1 VRPVTRDPVTL
12 LIATTNADKAREI
25 AHLLRDVPV
34 SLLTLGEGP
43 AVPEP
48 VETGDTFEANARLKA
63 TYYDESVAA
72 PLRAARPGVRILTV
86 AEDSGLAID
95 ALDGEPGVYSARF
108 LSPSAT
114 YPERF
119 AAIQSRLA
127 ARPDA
132 PRTARFVCALA
143 VVEQG
148 GVLFETRGTIEG
160 VIARE
165 ARGGAGF
172 GYDPIFEYPPFGR
185 TLAEVTEADKL
196 AVAHRGHA
204 FRLLAAWLAPEAAR
218 RVSKTTAKI
227 VSEV

>member
-1 VRPVTRDPVTL
+1 MTL
-12 LIATTNADKAREI
+12 LVATTNAHKAREI

-34 SLLTLGEGP
+34 RLLTLAGAP
-43 AVPEP
+43 AVAEP
-48 VETGDTFEANARLKA
+48 AEAGETFEANARLKA
-63 TYYDESVAA
+63 SYYDEHVAA
-72 PLRAARPGVRILTV
+72 PLRAARPDARILTV

-119 AAIQSRLA
+119 AAIQARLA

-132 PRTARFVCALA
+132 PRSARFVCALA

-148 GVLFETRGTIEG
+148 HVLFETRGTIEG
-160 VIARE
+160 VIARD
-165 ARGGAGF
+165 AKGGAGF
-172 GYDPIFEYPPFGR
+172 GYDPIFEYPPFGK
-185 TLAEVTEADKL
+185 TLAEVSEADKL

-204 FRLLAAWLAPEAAR
+204 FRALARWLR
-218 RVSKTTAKI
+218 DT
-227 VSEV
+227 

>member
-1 VRPVTRDPVTL
+1 VTRPPVTL
-12 LIATTNADKAREI
+12 LVATTNADKAREI
-25 AHLLRDVPV
+25 AFLLRDTSV
-34 SLLTLGEGP
+34 SLLTLRDGP
-43 AVPEP
+43 PVAEP
-48 VETGDTFEANARLKA
+48 VETGETFEANARLKA
-63 TYYDESVAA
+63 EYYDAA
-72 PLRAARPGVRILTV
+72 VTAALRAARSSRVLTV

-95 ALDGEPGVYSARF
+95 ALGGGPGVYSARF

-119 AAIQSRLA
+119 ATIQARLA
-127 ARPDA
+127 TRPSA

-143 VVEQG
+143 VVEEG
-148 GVLFETRGTIEG
+148 RVVFETRGTIEG

-185 TLAEVTEADKL
+185 TLAEVPEADKL

-204 FRLLAAWLAPEAAR
+204 FRELAAWL
-218 RVSKTTAKI
+218 

>member
-1 VRPVTRDPVTL
+1 MTL
-12 LIATTNADKAREI
+12 LVATTNADKAREI
-25 AHLLRDVPV
+25 AQLLRGVPV
-34 SLLTLGEGP
+34 SLLTLADAP
-43 AVPEP
+43 AVAEP

-63 TYYDESVAA
+63 TYYDEHVAA
-72 PLRAARPGVRILTV
+72 PLRAARAGTRILTV

-119 AAIQSRLA
+119 AAIEACLA

-132 PRTARFVCALA
+132 PRTARFACALA
-143 VVEQG
+143 VVEHG
-148 GVLFETRGTIEG
+148 HVLFETRGTIEG

-165 ARGGAGF
+165 AKGSAGF
-172 GYDPIFEYPPFGR
+172 GYDPIFEYPPFGK
-185 TLAEVTEADKL
+185 TLAEVSEPDKL

-204 FRLLAAWLAPEAAR
+204 FRSLGEWLRSLPSPSAP
-218 RVSKTTAKI
+218 
-227 VSEV
+227 

>member
-1 VRPVTRDPVTL
+1 MTL
-12 LIATTNADKAREI
+12 LVATTNTDKAREI

-34 SLLTLGEGP
+34 SLLTLADAP
-43 AVPEP
+43 AVSEP
-48 VETGDTFEANARLKA
+48 VETGATFEANARLKA
-63 TYYDESVAA
+63 AYYDEAAGA
-72 PLRAARPGVRILTV
+72 PLRAARADTRILTV

-108 LSPSAT
+108 LTPSAT

-119 AAIQSRLA
+119 AAIQARLA

-143 VVEQG
+143 VVEHG
-148 GVLFETRGTIEG
+148 HLLFETRGTIEG

-165 ARGGAGF
+165 AKGGAGF

-185 TLAEVTEADKL
+185 TLAEVSEPDKL

-204 FRLLAAWLAPEAAR
+204 FRNLAAWLAVDR
-218 RVSKTTAKI
+218 
-227 VSEV
+227 

>member
-1 VRPVTRDPVTL
+1 MTRTPVTL
-12 LIATTNADKAREI
+12 LVATTNADKAREI
-25 AHLLRDVPV
+25 AHLLRGVPV
-34 SLLTLGEGP
+34 SLLTLADAP
-43 AVPEP
+43 AVAEP

-63 TYYDESVAA
+63 TYYDEHVAA
-72 PLRAARPGVRILTV
+72 PLRAARAGTRILTV

-119 AAIQSRLA
+119 AAIQARLA

-132 PRTARFVCALA
+132 PRSARFVCALA
-143 VVEQG
+143 VVERG
-148 GVLFETRGTIEG
+148 DVLFETRGTIEG

-165 ARGGAGF
+165 AKGGAGF
-172 GYDPIFEYPPFGR
+172 GYDPIFEYPPFGK
-185 TLAEVTEADKL
+185 TLAEVSEPDKL

-204 FRLLAAWLAPEAAR
+204 FRALARWLHDA
-218 RVSKTTAKI
+218 
-227 VSEV
+227 